1 MKHELLLVLLL
12 IFLSISFT
20 YQGGPN
26 LSNPYKENKKI
37 KHSLFREK
45 DSQDRMSISRSGV
58 PEKIGKTKSSKVKE
72 PEKLVAARIVEYY
85 RKIFDYLDY
94 KPVDDLINPEELSEA
109 FRDFSKIYIY
119 HRLAKGN
126 YRTN

>member
-1 MKHELLLVLLL
+1 MKPNNMLSSFILGLLCSL
-12 IFLSISFT
+12 T

-37 KHSLFREK
+37 KHSLFREM
-45 DSQDRMSISRSGV
+45 DSQDRMSVSRSGI
-58 PEKIGKTKSSKVKE
+58 PEKIGKTKTSKVKE

-94 KPVDDLINPEELSEA
+94 KPVDDLINAEELSEA
-109 FRDFSKIYIY
+109 FRDFSNYKTNF
-119 HRLAKGN
+119 RLAESN
-126 YRTN
+126 Y